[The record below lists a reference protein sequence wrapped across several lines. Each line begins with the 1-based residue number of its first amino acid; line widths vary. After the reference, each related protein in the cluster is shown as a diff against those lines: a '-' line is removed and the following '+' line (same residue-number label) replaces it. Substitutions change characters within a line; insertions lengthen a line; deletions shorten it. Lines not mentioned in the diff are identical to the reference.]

1 MDSKKAYNAAI
12 RMLGR
17 REHSQGE
24 LASKLRQKFSGLPPS
39 ELDQLL
45 DELKQHGLQSD
56 TRFAESLVRSRIGR
70 GYGPYYIRREL
81 AFKGVAG
88 DLIDE
93 QLEQADADW
102 ADIARDLVERK
113 HPTALDHEQAWG
125 KAVRFLQRRGFS
137 GDLASK
143 AVGPR
148 PFSS

>member
-17 REHSQGE
+17 REHSEGE
-24 LASKLRQKFSGLPPS
+24 LTSKLRQKFSGLAPS
-39 ELDQLL
+39 DLDQLIE
-45 DELKQHGLQSD
+45 ELKQYGLQSD
-56 TRFAESLVRSRIGR
+56 ARFTESLVRSRIGR

-81 AFKGVAG
+81 AFKGVSG

-93 QLEQADADW
+93 ELEKADADW
-102 ADIARDLVERK
+102 ANIARELVERR
-113 HPTALDHEQAWG
+113 HPAASGDEQSWG

-137 GDLASK
+137 GELASK